1 MLPLPT
7 SSAPAKFRT
16 YGAVCHKESAWTL
29 GPRSCTRMSQGR
41 GMPQVVFGQLG
52 VVRQGDSGKPK
63 LYAYMVGIAKQHGCK
78 VHIVNGT
85 KDHVHT
91 LLAAPTTACLADL
104 MRFVK
109 GSSSRWVHQVF
120 LAKGSFG
127 WQRGFASFGVSR
139 SRLRDV
145 YRYIERQEEHHKKVS
160 FKEGTGCWTA
170 ICRRLA
176 AVTRFRACALPPA
189 IPGRSRMSQRS
200 RVDLC
205 GGCRAIGIPTAT
217 HFCRP
222 FFPELKRRDFPAVCH
237 N

>member
-78 VHIVNGT
+78 IHIVNGT
-85 KDHVHT
+85 KDHVHM
-91 LLAAPTTACLADL
+91 LLAVRTTACLADL

-109 GSSSRWVHQVF
+109 GSSSRWVHQEF
-120 LAKGSFG
+120 PANGSFG
-127 WQRGFASFGVSR
+127 WQRGFAAFSVSR
-139 SRLRDV
+139 SRFRDV
-145 YRYIERQEEHHKKVS
+145 YHYIECQEEHHKKVS
-160 FKEGTGCWTA
+160 FKEE
-170 ICRRLA
+170 L
-176 AVTRFRACALPPA
+176 VAL
-189 IPGRSRMSQRS
+189 
-200 RVDLC
+200 
-205 GGCRAIGIPTAT
+205 
-217 HFCRP
+217 
-222 FFPELKRRDFPAVCH
+222 LKRHQIEYDERYVWS
-237 N
+237 